1 MILLKVIDM
10 ILNETNYLNYDF
22 TGKIIIFPTD
32 TVYGIGC
39 LYDNIESIKKIY
51 EIKNR
56 DYNKPMVILCANLKQ
71 VYSLIKK
78 GQVIPQ
84 YLQKYWPGKLTI
96 IFFKNESVY
105 DIITSNRNTVGIRIP
120 GNKISLKIL
129 EKYGPMVVTSL
140 NLSNQAPITKYKD
153 ALKFHDKVD
162 YIIQGED
169 LYELP
174 STVYDLT
181 QKKVLRQG
189 GVVVIQGEYY
199 D

>member
-1 MILLKVIDM
+1 M
-10 ILNETNYLNYDF
+10 ILNENNYLDYDF

-39 LYDNIESIKKIY
+39 LYNDIDSIRKIY

-71 VYSLIKK
+71 VTTLIRE
-78 GQVIPQ
+78 GQKVPS
-84 YLQKYWPGKLTI
+84 YLKKYWPGKLTI

-120 GNKISLKIL
+120 GNKISLEIL
-129 EKYGPMVVTSL
+129 KKYGPMVVTSL
-140 NLSNQAPITKYKD
+140 NLSNQAPITKYID
-153 ALKFHDKVD
+153 IHKFHDKVD
-162 YIIQGED
+162 YIIQGGD
-169 LYELP
+169 LYEIP

-189 GVVVIQGEYY
+189 GVVIQGENH